1 MICNLASSH
10 VPSYT
15 MSNGVTLRNFTR
27 TRYGALSDLD
37 LKKPGNFLC
46 FIVGQA
52 NGSSAWNTV
61 EVSDDYRYQYPN
73 PRWNGISTSFSAIQL
88 LLNPMQPRTIC
99 RGKMLLDLSPKI
111 TPCWLGSFLDTWFR
125 FIQRNPQVI
134 CFLVILL
141 YFIVFFSL
149 RYLIYM
155 FLLTLFTTVHLV
167 YLLQVFC

>member
-1 MICNLASSH
+1 
-10 VPSYT
+10 
-15 MSNGVTLRNFTR
+15 MSNDVTLYNFTR

-37 LKKPGNFLC
+37 LKKPGNYLC

-61 EVSDDYRYQYPN
+61 EVNDDYRYQYPN

-88 LLNPMQPRTIC
+88 LLNPMQPRTTC

-134 CFLVILL
+134 LFSDNFELL
-141 YFIVFFSL
+141 Y
-149 RYLIYM
+149 
-155 FLLTLFTTVHLV
+155 LLLV
-167 YLLQVFC
+167 